1 MYNRRNFVKLAG
13 AAAFGGLMLS
23 GNINL
28 LGQKKEDFPLP
39 QTIYSDKSST
49 FSQQIFEPLTGSIF
63 VFKNDDNSE
72 VSMKLVEVITKEN
85 SKDYLSRVQTESFM
99 LIFEMQ
105 DKTVLED
112 KIYEVS
118 NASLGDFSM
127 FISTVGTSGKRYQ
140 AVFNRVYR

>member
-13 AAAFGGLMLS
+13 AAAFGGLMLN

-28 LGQKKEDFPLP
+28 FGQKKEDFPLP
-39 QTIYSDKSST
+39 QTIYSDRSST
-49 FSQQIFEPLTGSIF
+49 FSQQIFEPLTDSIF
-63 VFKNDDNSE
+63 VFKNDDSA
-72 VSMKLVEVITKEN
+72 VSMKLVEVVTKEN
-85 SKDYLSRVQTESFM
+85 SKNYLSRVQTESFT
-99 LIFEMQ
+99 LIFEIQ
-105 DKTVLED
+105 GKVVLED

-118 NASLGDFSM
+118 NDALGDFSM

>member
-13 AAAFGGLMLS
+13 AAAFGAVMLN

-28 LGQKKEDFPLP
+28 FGQQKEDFPLP

-49 FSQQIFEPLTGSIF
+49 FNQQMFEPLTDGIF
-63 VFKNDDNSE
+63 VFKSDDGSQA
-72 VSMKLVEVITKEN
+72 SMKLIEVVTKEN
-85 SKDYLSRVQTESFM
+85 SKNYMTRVQTDSFT

-105 DKTVLED
+105 DKVVLED

-118 NASLGDFSM
+118 NDTLGDFSM
-127 FISTVGTSGKRYQ
+127 FISTVGKSGKRYQ